1 MMWLAGLLAP
11 LFFIGIVA
19 LALSGAEPP
28 PRIQTF
34 SHSSPDE
41 QEFDR
46 RGFKLQ
52 MIGLSTLGVAIV
64 VSVLAGLH
72 WLG

>member
-11 LFFIGIVA
+11 LFFIAIVA

-28 PRIQTF
+28 VRIQTF

-46 RGFKLQ
+46 RGFKLR
-52 MIGLSTLGVAIV
+52 MVGFSTMSVAIL
-64 VSVLAGLH
+64 VSVLAGIH